1 MFDHAYL
8 IDSWGIDITSIE
20 TVRVDGNY
28 CKALLTTTEP
38 WTLSALRRKFDTVQY
53 MRDTDVYIGSSV
65 TITPKSSP
73 AYAAKANNIKRIIES
88 PGEDEEVAALWDA
101 FGTYDGKA
109 KRQRASAASAA
120 SAATASSAASAA
132 KSRAAKTL
140 LQMLRDAAG
149 KA

>member
-1 MFDHAYL
+1 
-8 IDSWGIDITSIE
+8 
-20 TVRVDGNY
+20 
-28 CKALLTTTEP
+28 
-38 WTLSALRRKFDTVQY
+38 
-53 MRDTDVYIGSSV
+53 V

-109 KRQRASAASAA
+109 ATKRQRASAA

>member
-1 MFDHAYL
+1 MIDHSYL

-20 TVRVDGNY
+20 TVRIDENY
-28 CKALLTTTEP
+28 CKTLLTTTEP

-73 AYAAKANNIKRIIES
+73 AYAAKANNIKRILKS

-101 FGTYDGKA
+101 FGTYDDL
-109 KRQRASAASAA
+109 ASTFDGSKQPKPSSQAAA
-120 SAATASSAASAA
+120 
-132 KSRAAKTL
+132 RTL
-140 LQMLRDAAG
+140 LRMSRAG

>member
-1 MFDHAYL
+1 MIDHEYL
-8 IDSWGIDITSIE
+8 TDSWGIDVTSIE
-20 TVRVDGNY
+20 TVRIDESY
-28 CKALLTTTEP
+28 CKTLLTTTEP
-38 WTLSALRRKFDTVQY
+38 WALSSLRRKFDTVQY

-101 FGTYDGKA
+101 FGTYDGWV
-109 KRQRASAASAA
+109 S
-120 SAATASSAASAA
+120 TLE
-132 KSRAAKTL
+132 SRPKQAAKTL
-140 LQMLRDAAG
+140 LQMSRAG

>member
-109 KRQRASAASAA
+109 ATKRQRASAA
-120 SAATASSAASAA
+120 SAATASSASSAA

-140 LQMLRDAAG
+140 LQMLRNAAG